1 MHLSNKVENYK
12 LLLDS
17 DVTHRIDGSLT
28 FVFHLYSIF
37 SSSIDETDF
46 LNVWT
51 KLSSKSS
58 RSYAKK
64 FLLRKF
70 RVYDSKI

>member
-37 SSSIDETDF
+37 PSSIEETDF

-51 KLSSKSS
+51 KLRFGSKSS
-58 RSYAKK
+58 RSYAEK
-64 FLLRKF
+64 FL
-70 RVYDSKI
+70 VP